1 MINIRTMFTGLLLLV
16 SLHGFSQNQKVID
29 QVIAVVGNEPILLS
43 EIETQS
49 LQLKSQGYFG
59 ITDANCEILEEMLF
73 QKLLLQQ
80 AKKDSIEVTSAEV
93 ENELDRRLKVFIRQ
107 LGSEQK
113 LEEYYQKSIP
123 EIKSDFREMIKE
135 QMLMQRM
142 QHQLTNNINVTPSE
156 VRQYFN
162 SISDDSI
169 PVIPAT
175 YRIKQIAIYPK
186 VSEKETQ
193 RCLDKINEIRD
204 RILDGENFST
214 LAVLYSDDP
223 GSAQKGGELGFVNR
237 TDLVP
242 EFASIAFDMDEDDP
256 VSRVVETEFGYHI
269 LKLIERKGNQVNVRH
284 ILISPQTDSEAQQ
297 QAKEKLRNICA
308 QILSDSISFEKAA
321 ELYSEDEN
329 TKNSGGTVM
338 NPLTGETQLEA
349 SELDPL
355 IRSNIENLDEGEIS
369 DVIRTRDER
378 GKTVYKLFKMDKKT
392 EKHTANLKQDYQ
404 RYKAITLNKKKEK
417 IIRMWIEDQLKQTY
431 VRIDPAYQNCEFQY
445 TDWTQMRGD
454 ESE

>member
-1 MINIRTMFTGLLLLV
+1 MINIRNMFTGLLLLV

-29 QVIAVVGNEPILLS
+29 QVIAVVGDEPILLS
-43 EIETQS
+43 EVETQAM
-49 LQLKSQGYFG
+49 QLKSQGYFG
-59 ITDANCEILEEMLF
+59 TTDVNCEILEEMLF

-93 ENELDRRLKVFIRQ
+93 ENELDRRLNMFIRQ

-113 LEEYYQKSIP
+113 LEEYYQKTLP

-135 QMLMQRM
+135 QMLTQRM
-142 QHQLTNNINVTPSE
+142 QQKLTNDINVTPAE
-156 VRQYFN
+156 VRQHFN
-162 SISDDSI
+162 SIREDSI
-169 PVIPAT
+169 PVVPAT

-186 VSEKETQ
+186 VSEKEKQ
-193 RCLDKINEIRD
+193 RCLDKINELRD
-204 RILDGENFST
+204 RIIDGENFST

-284 ILISPQTDSEAQQ
+284 ILVSPKTGSEAQQ
-297 QAKEKLRNICA
+297 QAKEELRNIRA
-308 QILSDSISFEKAA
+308 QILSDSLGFEKSA
-321 ELYSEDEN
+321 EMYSEDEN

-338 NPLTGETQLEA
+338 NPQTGETKLEA
-349 SELDPL
+349 SDLDPL
-355 IRSNIENLDEGEIS
+355 VRSDIENLDEGEIS

-378 GKTVYKLFKMDKKT
+378 GKTVYKLFKLDEKT

-404 RYKAITLNKKKEK
+404 RYKDITLNKKKEK
-417 IIRMWIEDQLKQTY
+417 VIQKWMKDQLKQTY
-431 VRIDPAYQNCEFQY
+431 VRIEPAYQNCEFQY
-445 TDWTQMRGD
+445 TDWTQMSGD